1 MLQSVLGAAD
11 AVYRELYEDHA
22 PLMRFLSS
30 HGIAQPRGFRLAAEL
45 ALNTRLR
52 RALEEDAPDPSRL
65 SSVLEEARDV
75 GIALHEDGL
84 ALAVEKALER
94 LADGLRAN
102 PSDLSRLE
110 ELEAVVDL
118 ARQLPFEVDFWMAQ
132 NAYYRLWK
140 SFLPGRAR
148 EADAGFEDARQW
160 IERFRSLGRKLAMNV
175 TEGAAEVP
183 RAEP

>member
-1 MLQSVLGAAD
+1 
-11 AVYRELYEDHA
+11 YRELYEEHA

-45 ALNTRLR
+45 ALATRLR
-52 RALEEDAPDPSRL
+52 RALEQDAPDPARL

-75 GIALHEDGL
+75 GIGLHEDGL
-84 ALAVEKALER
+84 ALALQVALAR

-102 PSDLSRLE
+102 PAEVERLE

-118 ARQLPFEVDFWMAQ
+118 ARQLPFEVDFWKPQ
-132 NAYYRLWK
+132 NAYYGLWK
-140 SFLPGRAR
+140 TFLPGRAR
-148 EADAGFEDARQW
+148 EADAGFEDARRW
-160 IERFRSLGRKLAMNV
+160 LERFRSLGKKLSMNV
-175 TEGAAEVP
+175 TESAVEVP